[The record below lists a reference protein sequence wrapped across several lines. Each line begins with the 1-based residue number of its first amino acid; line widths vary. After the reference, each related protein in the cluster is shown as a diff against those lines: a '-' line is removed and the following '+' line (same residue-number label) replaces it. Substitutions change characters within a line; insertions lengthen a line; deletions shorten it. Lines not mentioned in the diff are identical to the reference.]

1 MPACPPPAELYRAGS
16 FNTKVHVLRA
26 QSPFYRTQQPS
37 PEPAAGIEL
46 KPAMTNVLLGQQH
59 LEQRGKFP
67 AAHPVALHPGSAV
80 RRAASPQ
87 SQQHLGTG

>member
-1 MPACPPPAELYRAGS
+1 LYRAGS

-26 QSPFYRTQQPS
+26 QSPFYRTQQQS

-46 KPAMTNVLLGQQH
+46 KPAQANVLLGQQH

-67 AAHPVALHPGSAV
+67 AAHPGSAA

-87 SQQHLGTG
+87 SQQHLGSG